1 MDPKALYALIAMAAA
16 FSAIY
21 IPFHKRIHI
30 VFPLLASCIAAT
42 LVAGFGVPVR
52 YFVEGE
58 FGYFYTVVV
67 ILSAVVFLQM
77 IQDNGCLQS
86 IIGAL
91 ARKLSKFP
99 VFLLFVGIGLL
110 YLPGMVTGLGVPG
123 ALGVGAILAPLFL
136 SYGIPPASVAALITM
151 GAMLGSVTG
160 PVNIPAMIIAGGIN
174 MPFEGFGRILP
185 AMTIPLGLISTA
197 VLGLKYARKADPKV
211 IALKFSA
218 RPDDVRSMLAFLPV
232 VVVVVLLLA
241 IRVFSK
247 YIPDLGTSLVFAIGT
262 AVAIFCGKKTDVW
275 KTVMRVMDGP
285 ILNIV
290 ALLLV
295 SGVIV
300 EVSTLTGIRGLLV
313 VASLSLPVSLIF
325 VAAGLAHPIL
335 GGTLTMLGSAAIL
348 GVPFATA
355 LLGNNMIIVV
365 AALSLLCALSQFV
378 PPTAIVGLLSKNL
391 VGVERYG
398 DVLRKL
404 MIPTALA
411 IVYSIVVLFYANQVA
426 LLLGMR

>member
-1 MDPKALYALIAMAAA
+1 MDPKALSALIAMVVV
-16 FSAIY
+16 FLAIY

-58 FGYFYTVVV
+58 FGFFYTVVV
-67 ILSAVVFLQM
+67 ILSAVVFLQV

-86 IIGAL
+86 MIGTL
-91 ARKLSKFP
+91 ARKLSRFP
-99 VFLLFVGIGLL
+99 VLLLFVGMGLL

-123 ALGVGAILAPLFL
+123 ALGVGAILSPLFL
-136 SYGIPPASVAALITM
+136 SFGIPPASVAALITM

-174 MPFEGFGRILP
+174 MPFEGFGTILP
-185 AMTIPLGLISTA
+185 VLTIPLGLVATGI
-197 VLGLKYARKADPKV
+197 LGLKDTMKANPKTV
-211 IALKFSA
+211 AERFAS
-218 RPDDVRSMLAFLPV
+218 RPEDVRPFRAFMPV
-232 VVVVVLLLA
+232 VVVVVLLSA
-241 IRVFSK
+241 IRIFPK
-247 YIPDLGTSLVFAIGT
+247 LIPDLGTPLVFAIGT
-262 AVAIFCGKKTDVW
+262 AVAVVCGKKIDIW
-275 KTVMRVMDGP
+275 KTFMQVMDGP

-290 ALLLV
+290 ALLLA

-313 VASLSLPVSLIF
+313 VSSLSIPASLICVT
-325 VAAGLAHPIL
+325 AGVAHPLL

-355 LLGNNMIIVV
+355 LLGSNMIVVV

-404 MIPTALA
+404 ALPT
-411 IVYSIVVLFYANQVA
+411 VVSTLYGIFILIDANQVA
-426 LLLGMR
+426 RFLGIQ

>member
-30 VFPLLASCIAAT
+30 VFPLLASCVAAT

-91 ARKLSKFP
+91 ARKLSRFP

-211 IALKFSA
+211 IALKFDA

-232 VVVVVLLLA
+232 IVVVVLLLA

-262 AVAIFCGKKTDVW
+262 AVAIFCGKKIDVW
-275 KTVMRVMDGP
+275 KTVLRVMDGP

-300 EVSTLTGIRGLLV
+300 EISTLTGIRGLLV

-355 LLGNNMIIVV
+355 LLGSNMIVVV

-391 VGVERYG
+391 VGVERYS

-404 MIPTALA
+404 MIPTTLA
-411 IVYSIVVLFYANQVA
+411 IAYSVVVLFDANQVA

>member
-1 MDPKALYALIAMAAA
+1 MDPKALSALIAMAVV
-16 FSAIY
+16 FLAIY

-58 FGYFYTVVV
+58 FGFFYTVVV
-67 ILSAVVFLQM
+67 ILSAVVFLQV

-86 IIGAL
+86 MIGAL
-91 ARKLSKFP
+91 ARKLSRFP
-99 VFLLFVGIGLL
+99 VLLLFVGMGLL

-123 ALGVGAILAPLFL
+123 ALGVGAILSPLFL
-136 SYGIPPASVAALITM
+136 SFGISPASVAALITM

-174 MPFEGFGRILP
+174 MPFEGFGTILP
-185 AMTIPLGLISTA
+185 VLTIPLGLVATGI
-197 VLGLKYARKADPKV
+197 LGLKDAMKANPKTV
-211 IALKFSA
+211 AERFAS
-218 RPDDVRSMLAFLPV
+218 RPEDVGPYRAFMPV
-232 VVVVVLLLA
+232 VVVVVLLSA

-247 YIPDLGTSLVFAIGT
+247 LMPDLGTPLVFAIGT
-262 AVAIFCGKKTDVW
+262 AVAVVCGKKINIWATF
-275 KTVMRVMDGP
+275 MRVMDGP

-290 ALLLV
+290 ALLLA

-313 VASLSLPVSLIF
+313 VSSLSIPASLICVT
-325 VAAGLAHPIL
+325 AGVAHPLL

-355 LLGNNMIIVV
+355 LLGSNMIVVV

-391 VGVERYG
+391 AGAERYG

-404 MIPTALA
+404 ALPT
-411 IVYSIVVLFYANQVA
+411 VVSTLYGIFILIDANQVA
-426 LLLGMR
+426 RLLGIQ

>member
-1 MDPKALYALIAMAAA
+1 VDLKAFAALIAMAVV
-16 FSAIY
+16 FMVIY

-30 VFPLLASCIAAT
+30 VFPLLASCVAAT
-42 LVAGFGVPVR
+42 LAGGFGVPIR

-58 FGYFYTVVV
+58 FGFFYTVVV
-67 ILSAVVFLQM
+67 ILSAVVFLQV

-86 IIGAL
+86 MIGAL
-91 ARKLSKFP
+91 ARKLSRFP
-99 VFLLFVGIGLL
+99 VLLLFIGMGLL

-136 SYGIPPASVAALITM
+136 SFGIPPASVAALITM

-160 PVNIPAMIIAGGIN
+160 PVNIPAMIIGGGIN
-174 MPFEGFGRILP
+174 MPFEGFGTILP
-185 AMTIPLGLISTA
+185 AMTIPLGLVATGI
-197 VLGLKYARKADPKV
+197 LGLKDTMKADPKA
-211 IALKFSA
+211 IAEQFAS
-218 RPDDVRSMLAFLPV
+218 RPEQVRPSIAFVPV
-232 VVVVVLLLA
+232 VIVVILLSA
-241 IRVFSK
+241 IRIFSK
-247 YIPDLGTSLVFAIGT
+247 LMPDLGTPLVFAIGT
-262 AVAIFCGKKTDVW
+262 AVAVACGKKISIG
-275 KTVMRVMDGP
+275 KILMQVMDGP
-285 ILNIV
+285 ILSIV

-313 VASLSLPVSLIF
+313 VSSLSIPASLICVT
-325 VAAGLAHPIL
+325 AGVAHPLL

-355 LLGNNMIIVV
+355 LLGSNMIVVV

-391 VGVERYG
+391 AGVEKYS

-404 MIPTALA
+404 ALPTVVSALYC
-411 IVYSIVVLFYANQVA
+411 IFILIDANQVA
-426 LLLGMR
+426 RLLGIQ

>member
-1 MDPKALYALIAMAAA
+1 MDPKALYALIAMVAV

-99 VFLLFVGIGLL
+99 IFLLFVGTGLL

-197 VLGLKYARKADPKV
+197 ILGLKYARKVDQKT
-211 IALKFSA
+211 IALKFDA
-218 RPDDVRSMLAFLPV
+218 RSDDVRSMLAFLPV
-232 VVVVVLLLA
+232 IVVIVLLLA

-247 YIPDLGTSLVFAIGT
+247 YIPDLGTPLVFTIGT
-262 AVAIFCGKKTDVW
+262 LVAIFCGKKIDVW
-275 KTVMRVMDGP
+275 KTFMRVIDGP

-313 VASLSLPVSLIF
+313 VASLSLPVSLIC

-355 LLGNNMIIVV
+355 LLGNNMIVVV

-391 VGVERYG
+391 VGVERYS

-404 MIPTALA
+404 IIPTALA
-411 IVYSIVVLFYANQVA
+411 IAYSVVVLFDANLVA

>member
-1 MDPKALYALIAMAAA
+1 MDHKALGALIAMAAVFLA
-16 FSAIY
+16 VY
-21 IPFHKRIHI
+21 IPFRKRIHI
-30 VFPLLASCIAAT
+30 VFPLLASCVAAT

-58 FGYFYTVVV
+58 FGFFYTVVV
-67 ILSAVVFLQM
+67 ILSAVVFLQV
-77 IQDNGCLQS
+77 IQDNGCLQG

-91 ARKLSKFP
+91 ARRLNRFP
-99 VFLLFVGIGLL
+99 VILLFVGTGLL

-123 ALGVGAILAPLFL
+123 ALGVGAILSPLFL
-136 SYGIPPASVAALITM
+136 SFGIPTASVAALVTM

-174 MPFEGFGRILP
+174 MPFEGFGKILP
-185 AMTIPLGLISTA
+185 FMTIPLGLIAT
-197 VLGLKYARKADPKV
+197 VILGLKYARKADPKN
-211 IALKFSA
+211 IAEKFSA
-218 RPDDVRSMLAFLPV
+218 RPGDVKASLAFLPV
-232 VVVVVLLLA
+232 FVVIVLLFA
-241 IRVFSK
+241 IRAFSK
-247 YIPDLGTSLVFAIGT
+247 VVPDLGTPLVFAIGT
-262 AVAIFCGKKTDVW
+262 IAAVFCGKKINVW
-275 KTVMRVMDGP
+275 KSINQVMDGP

-300 EVSTLTGIRGLLV
+300 EISTLTGIRGLLV
-313 VASLSLPVSLIF
+313 VSSLSIPVSLIC

-355 LLGNNMIIVV
+355 LLGSNMIVVV

-391 VGVERYG
+391 VGEERYG
-398 DVLRKL
+398 SVLRKL
-404 MIPTALA
+404 VIPATIAV
-411 IVYSIVVLFYANQVA
+411 VYSVLILLGANQVA
-426 LLLGMR
+426 HFLGMK

>member
-1 MDPKALYALIAMAAA
+1 MDQRALYALIAMVVV
-16 FSAIY
+16 FLAIY
-21 IPFHKRIHI
+21 IPFRKRIHI

-42 LVAGFGVPVR
+42 LAAGFGVPVR

-58 FGYFYTVVV
+58 FGFFYIVVV
-67 ILSAVVFLQM
+67 ILSAVVFLQV
-77 IQDNGCLQS
+77 IQDNGCLQG
-86 IIGAL
+86 IIGTL

-99 VFLLFVGIGLL
+99 VVFLFVGMGLL

-123 ALGVGAILAPLFL
+123 ALGIGAILSPLFL
-136 SYGIPPASVAALITM
+136 SFGMPPASVAALITM

-174 MPFEGFGRILP
+174 MPFEGFGKILP
-185 AMTIPLGLISTA
+185 AMTIPLGLIATII
-197 VLGLKYARKADPKV
+197 LGLKYARKADPKA
-211 IALKFSA
+211 IAKEFSA
-218 RPDDVRSMLAFLPV
+218 RPDDVRASLAFLPV
-232 VVVVVLLLA
+232 IIVVILLFA
-241 IRVFSK
+241 IRVFPK
-247 YIPDLGTSLVFAIGT
+247 FIPDLGTPLVFAIGT
-262 AVAIFCGKKTDVW
+262 GVAFFCGKKINIW
-275 KTVMRVMDGP
+275 KTITQVIDGP

-313 VASLSLPVSLIF
+313 VSSLSIPVSLIC

-335 GGTLTMLGSAAIL
+335 GGTLSMLGSAAIL

-355 LLGNNMIIVV
+355 LLGSNMIVVV

-391 VGVERYG
+391 VGVEHYG

-404 MIPTALA
+404 ALPTAIA
-411 IVYSIVVLFYANQVA
+411 ILYSVLILFDANQMA
-426 LLLGMR
+426 FLLGMK